1 MTTKESSSCLQ
12 KGCVICGS
20 KWHYLPA
27 CPDQKA
33 TAASRESEAPSER
46 QVLQAPWGLR
56 VLMENLAHEGQPAET
71 GGTARMAQTAR
82 TGNQAP

>member
-1 MTTKESSSCLQ
+1 MTTKESSSYLQ

-20 KWHYLPA
+20 KWHYSPA

-33 TAASRESEAPSER
+33 TAESRVSEAPSGREVP
-46 QVLQAPWGLR
+46 QVPLGLR
-56 VLMENLAHEGQPAET
+56 VLMENLVHEGQPVEMDR
-71 GGTARMAQTAR
+71 TARMAQTVR